1 MSHMSSGNTLKE
13 VKQKTEVPDYCFQPD
28 AEKALM
34 SWMFQRTTPAF
45 LFVGPP
51 GIGKTTVV
59 HRVLKK
65 INYTLCEFNASHT
78 RSGIA
83 FRKTIL
89 PLLKHGGVQEWLRD
103 GTPDRMAVLL
113 DEMDGLSGGEKGG
126 LQELL
131 GFLRQ
136 WRQGDSSHPLILI
149 CNNLHGRPMEQIR
162 RLCTTMVLDP
172 PKPTIVQETLAQT
185 RSELPSEI
193 LECGDLRVLF
203 RYLEGFPSMG
213 QQVHIEDTNC
223 TSASLEWAWYCLF
236 GEYDPYITIQ
246 LENNEANL
254 AGLVLHENTPSR
266 LQGLP
271 NDLETYKKL
280 FNIYYVSDWAD
291 FWAFFYQCWQIL
303 PLTQQLKL
311 KVTNQIFNELGE
323 YKGKPVEADQ
333 LVFTRVL
340 SRQSA
345 LFNAWKEMC
354 RLHDTHDIPI
364 RCVPMVAGTFAEQK
378 SKNLTLTESSPLHGA
393 NEGH

>member
-1 MSHMSSGNTLKE
+1 MASEKE
-13 VKQKTEVPDYCFQPD
+13 AKETKETNVDYCFQPE
-28 AEKALM
+28 AEQKLFE
-34 SWMFQRTTPAF
+34 WLFNRTTPAF
-45 LFVGPP
+45 LLVGPP

-65 INYTLCEFNASHT
+65 IGYTLCEFNASHT

-103 GTPDRMAVLL
+103 GKPDKMAVLL

-131 GFLRQ
+131 GFLRE
-136 WRQGDSSHPLILI
+136 WRAGDTSHPLVLV

-162 RLCTTMVLDP
+162 RLCSTMILQP
-172 PKPTIVQETLAQT
+172 PKPSVIQETLHRNSST
-185 RSELPSEI
+185 IPENV

-203 RYLEGFPSMG
+203 RYLEGFPMLD
-213 QQVHIEDTNC
+213 QRVHIEDTNC
-223 TSASLEWAWYCLF
+223 TNASLEWAWHCLF
-236 GEYDPYITIQ
+236 GEYDPYASIQ

-254 AGLVLHENTPSR
+254 AGLVLHENTPQR
-266 LQGLP
+266 LSKTI
-271 NDLETYKKL
+271 DSFEKYKTI
-280 FNIYYVSDWAD
+280 FNILYVSDWAD

-323 YKGKPVEADQ
+323 FKGTVPPAED
-333 LVFTRVL
+333 LIFTRVL

-354 RLHDTHDIPI
+354 RLHDIHGIPI
-364 RCVPMVAGTFAEQK
+364 RCVPMVAGTFSEQK
-378 SKNLTLTESSPLHGA
+378 SRNLALTEVDIMSNKGS
-393 NEGH
+393 